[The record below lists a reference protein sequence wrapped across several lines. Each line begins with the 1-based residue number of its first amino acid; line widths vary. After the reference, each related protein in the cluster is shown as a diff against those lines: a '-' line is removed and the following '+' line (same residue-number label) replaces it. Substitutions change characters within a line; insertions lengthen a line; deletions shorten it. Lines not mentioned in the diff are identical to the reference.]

1 MNKNVTKGKLKTFV
15 LYSYLL
21 HLITAVTLGA
31 LTVPVAFHTR
41 IVTKRSVT
49 QLGNCC
55 KTKYSMPVTFLSQQ

>member
-41 IVTKRSVT
+41 IVTKRSGT
-49 QLGNCC
+49 QL
-55 KTKYSMPVTFLSQQ
+55 